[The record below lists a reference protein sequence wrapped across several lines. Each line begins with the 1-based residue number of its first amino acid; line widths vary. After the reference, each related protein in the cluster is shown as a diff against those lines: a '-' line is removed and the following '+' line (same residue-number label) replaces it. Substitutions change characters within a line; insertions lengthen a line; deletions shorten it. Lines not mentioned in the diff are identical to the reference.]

1 MKLTKSQLKQIIK
14 EELKKALTE
23 TDSDIAIHKGQG
35 PDVSPSGPSPVEKII
50 AHYADQSQDHGD
62 VITRAL
68 NAFLEYKAAE
78 KELDDYGK
86 QLISTALQD
95 PKLQR

>member
-1 MKLTKSQLKQIIK
+1 MKITKSQLKQIIK

-35 PDVSPSGPSPVEKII
+35 PDVSPSGPSPAEEVI
-50 AHYADQSQDHGD
+50 AKYAAQSRDHGD
-62 VITRAL
+62 IITRAL